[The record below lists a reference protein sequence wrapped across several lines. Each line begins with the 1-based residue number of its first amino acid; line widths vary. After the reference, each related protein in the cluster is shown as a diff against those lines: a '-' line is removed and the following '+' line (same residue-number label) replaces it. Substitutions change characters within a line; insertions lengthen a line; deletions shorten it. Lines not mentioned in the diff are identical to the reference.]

1 MAEDKITTPSSSTG
15 LMRFYD
21 VTSSNIQ
28 LDPKIVVG
36 FAVAVIVIEIVLQVL
51 RV

>member
-1 MAEDKITTPSSSTG
+1 MADDRIQAPSSSTG

-21 VTSSNIQ
+21 VTSSNVL

-36 FAVAVIVIEIVLQVL
+36 FTIAVILIEIVLQAL
-51 RV
+51 RI